1 MDLFYPKPFRI
12 EVLVSIVQERVKSG
26 SETASRSSSRRNS
39 DSSDDSSAR

>member
-12 EVLVSIVQERVKSG
+12 EVLVSIVQERLKG
-26 SETASRSSSRRNS
+26 NSENSSRRSSRRNS